1 MAVEELIEISSPA
14 LAPRMVDYDK
24 VPSRLH
30 PLLDVKNGFYAF
42 ESALFVRPWGGG
54 VGSAEWWNAEDGWRT
69 AYGESA
75 NGLTFFA
82 EDVFGF
88 QFAVDDERFY
98 MFDPE
103 TAELDPV
110 AASSGE
116 WADCILEE
124 FDELTGYSVAH
135 LWQSLNG
142 PLRCGFRLTPAVP
155 FFLGGEFKAEA
166 LKEKRDLD
174 VARMR
179 AHVYT
184 QTKDLPDGSQVKITL
199 I

>member
-1 MAVEELIEISSPA
+1 MAVEELIEIASSA

-30 PLLDVKNGFYAF
+30 PLLDVKNGFY
-42 ESALFVRPWGGG
+42 
-54 VGSAEWWNAEDGWRT
+54 

-184 QTKDLPDGSQVKITL
+184 QTKDLPDGSQVKIAL